1 MSNLGLF
8 LPSLDFSPQAPL
20 DSTTTYDNA
29 DRSAIATG
37 IKISEVSKTLI
48 EPFKMGYT
56 ALGGLGIFILGMK
69 YLSESLQMLSGGL
82 IRKAISSLT
91 TNRILAVLVGLTVT
105 TFVQSSSITTVMVVG
120 LTNAGLMQLSQAIG
134 VILGANI
141 GTTITGWIL
150 AVNIGK
156 YGLLLIALGI
166 FPMLFS
172 KNERLSAATKV
183 LVALGL
189 IFFGLEIMSGAFKP
203 LRSDEGFMNLMLALD
218 AQTLL
223 SLLGCVAIG
232 CVMTMIVQSSSAMLG
247 ITIALATTG
256 AIPLHTAIAL
266 VMGEN
271 IGTTITAQLA
281 AIGGTVSARRAA
293 MAHSVFNLL
302 GVFIIVTIF
311 SPFVSLVES
320 IVPGAAD
327 FASSDGSRPYIAAH
341 IALAHSLF
349 NVTATLAML
358 PFLNQLAHL
367 VTKIVPEKAAAAK
380 GSFRYFGPPGSMP
393 VAMGMS
399 MVFEELKRMQGRVHK
414 SLRHV
419 GSLLHRDLKGRDRYY
434 QKVKAIEEQTD
445 VMQHELT
452 SFTVTLMQA
461 GKSSKEQSD
470 QAYGY
475 VRAADELESIAD
487 YAASICSYMKRLAKH
502 ELDFSEEA
510 WNDLINFHHE
520 VLAFFTT
527 VCKAFR
533 NDDRSSSHDIHA
545 EASRLND
552 LADAVRKAHLER
564 MKTGS
569 CGALPALTFSDMA
582 VALRRIKNHT
592 VNLHEALSIET
603 SANA

>member
-1 MSNLGLF
+1 M
-8 LPSLDFSPQAPL
+8 
-20 DSTTTYDNA
+20 
-29 DRSAIATG
+29 
-37 IKISEVSKTLI
+37 I

-56 ALGGLGIFILGMK
+56 ALGGLGVFILGMK
-69 YLSESLQMLSGGL
+69 YLSDSLQLLSGSL
-82 IRKAISSLT
+82 IRRAISSLT

-150 AVNIGK
+150 AVQVGK

-172 KNERLSAATKV
+172 KNERVSASAKV

-203 LRSDEGFMNLMLALD
+203 LRSDQGFMDLMLVLD
-218 AQTLL
+218 ARSLW

-232 CVMTMIVQSSSAMLG
+232 CLMTMVVQSSSAMLG
-247 ITIALATTG
+247 ITIALAATG

-271 IGTTITAQLA
+271 IGTTVTAQFA
-281 AIGGTVSARRAA
+281 AIGGTVNARRSA
-293 MAHSVFNLL
+293 MAHSVFNVL
-302 GVFIIVTIF
+302 GVLILITIF
-311 SPFVSLVES
+311 SPFVNLVEA
-320 IVPGAAD
+320 IVPGVAD
-327 FASSDGSRPYIAAH
+327 FTNSEGHRPYIAAH
-341 IALAHSLF
+341 IALAHTLF
-349 NVTATLAML
+349 NVTATLVIL
-358 PFLNQLAHL
+358 PFLGSLEKL
-367 VTKIVPEKAAAAK
+367 VVGIVPEKGGAQK
-380 GSFRYFGPPGSMP
+380 GPFKYIGPSGSMP
-393 VAMGMS
+393 VAMGIS

-419 GSLLHRDLKGRDRYY
+419 GSLLQRDLKGRERFL

-445 VMQHELT
+445 IMQHEIT
-452 SFTVTLMQA
+452 TFTVTLMQA
-461 GKSSKEQSD
+461 GKSSMEQSD
-470 QAYGY
+470 RAYAY

-487 YAASICSYMKRLAKH
+487 YAASLCSYMKRLAKD
-502 ELDFSEEA
+502 ELDFSEDA
-510 WNDLINFHHE
+510 WKDLIAFHRE
-520 VLAFFTT
+520 VFSFFTL
-527 VCKAFR
+527 VCRTFR
-533 NDDRSSSHDIHA
+533 NEEENSARIYEMA
-545 EASRLND
+545 QNLNEM
-552 LADAVRKAHLER
+552 ADAIRNAHLER
-564 MKTGS
+564 MKAGS

-592 VNLHEALSIET
+592 VNLYEAMAVEAS
-603 SANA
+603 SA

>member
-1 MSNLGLF
+1 M
-8 LPSLDFSPQAPL
+8 
-20 DSTTTYDNA
+20 
-29 DRSAIATG
+29 
-37 IKISEVSKTLI
+37 I

-56 ALGGLGIFILGMK
+56 VLGGLGIFILGMK
-69 YLSESLQMLSGGL
+69 YLSDSLQMLSGGL

-105 TFVQSSSITTVMVVG
+105 AFVQSSSITTVMVVG

-172 KNERLSAATKV
+172 KNERISATAKV
-183 LVALGL
+183 LVALGM
-189 IFFGLEIMSGAFKP
+189 IFFGLEIMSGAFRP
-203 LRSDEGFMNLMLALD
+203 LRSHEGFMNLMLILD
-218 AQTLL
+218 GQSLP

-232 CVMTMIVQSSSAMLG
+232 CLMTMVVQSSSAMLG

-256 AIPLHTAIAL
+256 AIPLPTAIAL

-271 IGTTITAQLA
+271 IGTTITAQFA
-281 AIGGTVSARRAA
+281 AIGSTVNARRSA
-293 MAHSVFNLL
+293 MAHSVFNIL
-302 GVFIIVTIF
+302 GVLILISIF
-311 SPFVSLVES
+311 SPYVNLVEK
-320 IVPGAAD
+320 IVPGVAE
-327 FASSDGSRPYIAAH
+327 FVNPEGNRPYVAAH
-341 IALAHSLF
+341 IAMAHTLF
-349 NVTATLAML
+349 NVTATLVML
-358 PFLNQLAHL
+358 PFLGQLERL
-367 VTKIVPEKAAAAK
+367 VIKIVPETGGAEK
-380 GSFRYFGPPGSMP
+380 GPFKYIGPPGSLP
-393 VAMGMS
+393 VAMGIS

-414 SLRHV
+414 ALRHA

-445 VMQHELT
+445 IMQHEIT
-452 SFTVTLMQA
+452 TFTVTLMQA
-461 GKSSKEQSD
+461 GKASNEQSD
-470 QAYGY
+470 RAYAY

-487 YAASICSYMKRLAKH
+487 YAASLCSYMKRLAKH
-502 ELDFSEEA
+502 ELDFSEDA
-510 WNDLINFHHE
+510 WKDLIDFHHE
-520 VLAFFTT
+520 VFAFFNQ

-533 NDDRSSSHDIHA
+533 NEDCSSMRGIHD
-545 EASRLND
+545 EAGRLND
-552 LADAVRKAHLER
+552 LADAVRNAHLDR

-592 VNLHEALSIET
+592 VNLHEALSVET
-603 SANA
+603 ASGA

>member
-1 MSNLGLF
+1 M
-8 LPSLDFSPQAPL
+8 
-20 DSTTTYDNA
+20 
-29 DRSAIATG
+29 
-37 IKISEVSKTLI
+37 I

-56 ALGGLGIFILGMK
+56 VLGGLGIFILGMK
-69 YLSESLQMLSGGL
+69 YLSDSLQMLSGGL

-105 TFVQSSSITTVMVVG
+105 AFVQSSSITTVMVVG

-166 FPMLFS
+166 FPMIFS
-172 KNERLSAATKV
+172 KNDRISATAKV
-183 LVALGL
+183 LVALGM
-189 IFFGLEIMSGAFKP
+189 IFFGLEIMSGAFRP
-203 LRSDEGFMNLMLALD
+203 LRSHEGFMNLMLILD
-218 AQTLL
+218 GQSLP

-232 CVMTMIVQSSSAMLG
+232 CLMTMVVQSSSAMLG

-256 AIPLHTAIAL
+256 AIPLPTAIAL

-281 AIGGTVSARRAA
+281 AIGSTVNARRSA
-293 MAHSVFNLL
+293 MAHSVFNIL
-302 GVFIIVTIF
+302 GVLILISIF
-311 SPFVSLVES
+311 SPYVTLVEK

-327 FASSDGSRPYIAAH
+327 FLNPEGNRPYVAAH
-341 IALAHSLF
+341 IAMAHSLF
-349 NVTATLAML
+349 NVTATLVML
-358 PFLNQLAHL
+358 PFLGQLEKL
-367 VTKIVPEKAAAAK
+367 VIRIVPETGGGEK
-380 GSFRYFGPPGSMP
+380 GPFKYIGPPGSLP
-393 VAMGMS
+393 VAMGIS

-414 SLRHV
+414 ALRHA

-445 VMQHELT
+445 IMQHEIT
-452 SFTVTLMQA
+452 TFTVTLMQA
-461 GKSSKEQSD
+461 GKASNEQSD
-470 QAYGY
+470 RAYAY

-487 YAASICSYMKRLAKH
+487 YAASLCSYMKRLAKH
-502 ELDFSEEA
+502 ELDFSEDA
-510 WNDLINFHHE
+510 WKDLIDFHHE
-520 VLAFFTT
+520 VFAFFNQ

-533 NDDRSSSHDIHA
+533 NEDCSSMRGIHD
-545 EASRLND
+545 EAGRLND
-552 LADAVRKAHLER
+552 LADAVRNAHLDR
-564 MKTGS
+564 MKAGS

-592 VNLHEALSIET
+592 VNLHEALSVET
-603 SANA
+603 ASGA